1 MEAVKSQRQEAPP
14 IPSTRN
20 RKKTTAEHIAIGPR
34 DTRHRQRTSG
44 AARAKRHR
52 GVRQSREERLQVS
65 QLRKARRRQSDTLIS
80 IPRENIQTRRRL
92 RHFQEKKKKKQY
104 SSLRGKTPNTY
115 ESVTCVSNSFSF
127 SVMTSA
133 QTAQGW
139 EKGELASGALVLTE
153 ARGSL
158 PCVLGPVSDTTEH
171 VICAGTFDTANKHEC
186 L

>member
-34 DTRHRQRTSG
+34 DTCHRQRTSG

-65 QLRKARRRQSDTLIS
+65 RLRKARRRRSDTLIS

-92 RHFQEKKKKKQY
+92 RHFQEKKKKKAIQFIKGKN
-104 SSLRGKTPNTY
+104 SQHLRKRDLCFERFFLFCDDFCTDGPGLG
-115 ESVTCVSNSFSF
+115 ERGARVRSTCS
-127 SVMTSA
+127 
-133 QTAQGW
+133 
-139 EKGELASGALVLTE
+139 
-153 ARGSL
+153 
-158 PCVLGPVSDTTEH
+158 H
-171 VICAGTFDTANKHEC
+171 
-186 L
+186 